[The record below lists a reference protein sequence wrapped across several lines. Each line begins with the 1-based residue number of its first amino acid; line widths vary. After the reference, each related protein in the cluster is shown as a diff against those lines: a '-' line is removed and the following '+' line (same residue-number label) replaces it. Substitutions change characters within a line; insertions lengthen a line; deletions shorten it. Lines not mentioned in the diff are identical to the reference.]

1 MVAETLQT
9 PAESG
14 MIEMHGKAYLHRRS
28 QVESINMENV
38 KELGHQIYASMLL
51 CYLAS

>member
-14 MIEMHGKAYLHRRS
+14 MIEMHRKAYLHRRS
-28 QVESINMENV
+28 QVEPINMENA
-38 KELGHQIYASMLL
+38 KKLGHQIYASMHL
-51 CYLAS
+51 CYLVS